1 MKKKIISQVL
11 SLVLLI
17 TVIMVS
23 TPKLIANAAL
33 LTQEKSDLTINTVTT
48 FSGNSYQINYN
59 ADLTVE
65 TRKGYGVVTIDVNT
79 AYFNLISGAKVVLT
93 AGSDDT
99 VNPRKLAMYREDD
112 TEHKEPIYVKLFNQD
127 TYKNAVKAANG
138 KLSAAHIAL
147 LKSHDPTKAVTCEYP
162 YNFVDLYN
170 KLETDEEKNDARK
183 KNIYAV
189 VDFLDSDYMQ
199 RTYGSYIGNLRI
211 VATIE
216 RIATDN

>member
-11 SLVLLI
+11 SLVLLT
-17 TVIMVS
+17 TVIMIS

-48 FSGNSYQINYN
+48 FAGNSYQINYN
-59 ADLTVE
+59 ADLTVD
-65 TRKGYGVVTIDVNT
+65 TKKGYGTVSVDAITDG
-79 AYFNLISGAKVVLT
+79 FNLISGTRVVLT

-99 VNPRKLAMYREDD
+99 VNPGKLAMYREDD
-112 TEHKEPIYVKLFNQD
+112 PEHKEPIYVKLFNQD

-170 KLETDEEKNDARK
+170 ELKTPEEQKDARCK
-183 KNIYAV
+183 DIYAV
-189 VDFLDSDYMQ
+189 VDFLDRDYMQ
-199 RTYGSYIGNLRI
+199 RTYGHYIGNLRI